1 MEAIAT
7 MFEVPTATIF
17 TTRWACSGRPVRA
30 FHDKARTMPPASTAS
45 LPDDMY
51 ANIAAYIFE
60 VNRFEAGK
68 AKLPAGGKALD
79 KTTIR

>member
-1 MEAIAT
+1 
-7 MFEVPTATIF
+7 
-17 TTRWACSGRPVRA
+17 
-30 FHDKARTMPPASTAS
+30 MPPASTAS